1 MLILLLEPKE
11 KKNEIII
18 GDDIVVRLLDI
29 YPEKNQIRIGVEAPK
44 NILIDRRQVRD
55 VRERRVKNVLL
66 KHIIEK
72 KTDGE
77 GYFQR
82 EIHRPLL

>member
-72 KTDGE
+72 KTDG
-77 GYFQR
+77 
-82 EIHRPLL
+82 